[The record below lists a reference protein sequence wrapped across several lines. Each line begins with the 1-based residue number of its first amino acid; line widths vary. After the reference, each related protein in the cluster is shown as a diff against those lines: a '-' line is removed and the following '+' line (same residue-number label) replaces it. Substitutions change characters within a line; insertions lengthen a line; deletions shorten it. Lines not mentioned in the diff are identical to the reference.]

1 MRDKNNKPSFF
12 ERIYKATY
20 ENMSDVKFV
29 GYGTGILIVLA
40 VLFFFFNKNLFEI
53 IISNLIIFGS
63 IMTFGIKAYVNY
75 KNSEPFVSKVLPYA
89 MVPFIVTIVIG
100 IFLK

>member
-1 MRDKNNKPSFF
+1 MQDNKKTGFF
-12 ERIYKATY
+12 EKIYKATY

-29 GYGTGILIVLA
+29 GYGTAILIVLA
-40 VLFFFFNKNLFEI
+40 ILFFFFNKNLFEI

-63 IMTFGIKAYVNY
+63 IMTFGIRAYVNY
-75 KNSEPFVSKVLPYA
+75 KKDKPFLTKVLPYA

-100 IFLK
+100 VFLK